1 VEVDLMNELI
11 EVVLVARTKVDEC
24 LNCLV
29 RVCGDLLS
37 LASLDG
43 LDRIIDE
50 YREICDAVVDV
61 RGLVDAD

>member
-1 VEVDLMNELI
+1 MDKLV
-11 EVVLVARTKVDEC
+11 EVVLVACTKVDKR
-24 LNCLV
+24 LDCLV

-37 LASLDG
+37 LASFDG
-43 LDRIIDE
+43 LDCVIDE